1 MHRTQNNGYV
11 ESEQL
16 SDPQDTIEWDEA
28 VRWPNCGNIEDAGRP
43 MKGAKYV

>member
-1 MHRTQNNGYV
+1 MHRARHNGYV

-28 VRWPNCGNIEDAGRP
+28 MR
-43 MKGAKYV
+43 